1 MRHVSNTDG
10 SNENFLAGFMDDY
23 FAECDEHLTMI
34 RRTLLASE
42 AGEGLSA
49 AALEELFRGVHSL
62 KGLSGMVEL
71 REAELIAHHMESY
84 LRDLRGKTASLSA
97 HGLGALIEGAHALE
111 QTIAARKA
119 GQPFPEI
126 DPIVAR
132 LSALAGAPAAAPP
145 AADSAARR
153 VDPPAPAPAR
163 GPRWL
168 AVFIPSAELAA
179 RGIGVDRVRALLR
192 AAGEII
198 HAAPRVAA
206 DGGISF
212 EFVLE
217 GVASDADIVAWAE
230 QGIVVTPAVETP
242 LHGAAQPGVP
252 AGVSGANPAA
262 LLAPSHYVRVDLAR
276 LDDLMRMI
284 GDVVISRARL
294 ADSLVRVEPRV
305 APALWRAV
313 QENNLAIERQL
324 RDLREGVMRVRL
336 VPVGEIFRR
345 MPFVVRDLAR
355 EMDKKVELEMLG
367 QDTEIDKFL
376 IERMLDPILHLV
388 RNAVSHGIESAAER
402 VAAGKPETGKITL
415 SAASV
420 GDRVVLEVTDD
431 GRGVD
436 GARVAARARD
446 VGLALPD
453 GPLDADALLDIL
465 CAPGFSTRD
474 SADRI
479 SGRGVGM
486 SVVQTSVQELGGTM
500 SIDLGPGQGARFV
513 IELPLT
519 LAITDAII
527 SRVGAQTFAIPQ
539 AAIREVVEIDPR
551 TVRALENNEIA
562 PHRGGVLPIIRLAA
576 VFGLEPRAGRAL
588 HVFVIGHG
596 QAAVGLAVD
605 RIVGQREVVV
615 RTLTDALIKV
625 DGIVG
630 ATDLGDG
637 KVVLILDAAR
647 LAAHARERSLIPHG
661 AQTAPLPVR
670 SPA

>member
-1 MRHVSNTDG
+1 MSNADG
-10 SNENFLAGFMDDY
+10 SNKDFFAGFMDDY

-34 RRTLLASE
+34 RRILLASE
-42 AGEGLSA
+42 AGESLSA
-49 AALEELFRGVHSL
+49 PALEELFRGVHSL

-71 REAELIAHHMESY
+71 REAELLAHHMESY
-84 LRDLRGKTASLSA
+84 LRELRGKTASLTPD
-97 HGLGALIEGAHALE
+97 GLGALIEGAHALE

-119 GQPFPEI
+119 GQPFPPI
-126 DPIVAR
+126 DAIVAR
-132 LSALAGAPAAAPP
+132 LSALSEKHAAAVSLP
-145 AADSAARR
+145 AETLTRPVAEP
-153 VDPPAPAPAR
+153 VPTMR
-163 GPRWL
+163 GARWL
-168 AVFIPSAELAA
+168 AVFIPSADLAA

-192 AAGEII
+192 EAGEII
-198 HAAPRVAA
+198 HAAPRVGA

-217 GVASDADIVAWAE
+217 GAITDTDIASWAE
-230 QGIVVTPAVETP
+230 QGVVVTHAVEAP
-242 LHGAAQPGVP
+242 LDVAAPTGVTAA
-252 AGVSGANPAA
+252 AGA

-294 ADSLVRVEPRV
+294 ADSLARVEPHV
-305 APALWRAV
+305 APGLWRAV
-313 QENNLAIERQL
+313 QENSLAIERQL

-336 VPVGEIFRR
+336 VPIGEIFRR

-355 EMDKKVELEMLG
+355 EMDKKVELEILG

-376 IERMLDPILHLV
+376 IERMLDPVLHLV
-388 RNAVSHGIESAAER
+388 RNAVSHGIESPTER

-436 GARVAARARD
+436 AARVAARARAA
-446 VGLALPD
+446 GLAIPE
-453 GPLDADALLDIL
+453 GQLDAEAVLDIL

-486 SVVQTSVQELGGTM
+486 SVVQTTVQELGGTM
-500 SIDLGPGQGARFV
+500 SLDLGAGQGARFV

-539 AAIREVVEIDPR
+539 AAVREVVEIDPR
-551 TVRALENNEIA
+551 AVRALENNEIV

-576 VFGLEPRAGRAL
+576 VFGLEARAGRAL

-605 RIVGQREVVV
+605 RIIGQREVVV

-647 LAAHARERSLIPHG
+647 LAAQARDRGLAHHMG
-661 AQTAPLPVR
+661 QTAAVQVR
-670 SPA
+670 SAV